1 MANPLYKAL
10 NGQQPNMMTDFQKF
24 MHQMQGVNPYEEIN
38 KLLRS
43 GKISQNQLNAA
54 QQQAQ
59 QIMGMF
65 GKR

>member
-1 MANPLYKAL
+1 MANPLYKSL
-10 NGQQPNMMTDFQKF
+10 GGQQPNMMTDFQKF
-24 MHQMQGVNPYEEIN
+24 MQQMQGVNPYDEIN

-43 GKISQNQLNAA
+43 GKISQSQLNAA

-65 GKR
+65 GKK